1 VGIAE
6 RWIIEDMPKLNVA
19 VLMGGAS
26 AERDIS
32 LSTGRQIVNALDQV
46 RYSVFALDT
55 HPVASLPSGMPDHIQ
70 LMQST
75 TADSVE
81 TSLTR
86 LPLVKDT
93 SRPDVVIIALHGKG
107 GEDGTV
113 QGFLDMLDIPYTGSG
128 VLASALAIDKD
139 RCKTFLRAVGVLM
152 PEGVVVKRG
161 DKAPQFTRPCVVKP
175 AMQGS
180 SDGVAIVGLQDDL
193 TAAVETAWKYDESVL
208 IEEFIQGTEITCA
221 VLGNETLETLPLV
234 EIVPAKGVYD
244 REAKYTPGA
253 TDEICPARL
262 HEKTTR
268 EAQAIAVRCHQ
279 ALGCR
284 GMSRTDMIVTPVG
297 DIYVL
302 EVNTIPG
309 MTPTSL
315 LPRAAAA
322 AGYTFSA
329 LLDKLIG
336 FALER

>member
-1 VGIAE
+1 
-6 RWIIEDMPKLNVA
+6 MSKLNVA

-32 LSTGRQIVNALDQV
+32 LSTGRQILQALDTRQ
-46 RYSVFALDT
+46 YSVFALDT
-55 HPVASLPSGMPDHIQ
+55 QPVAALPAGTPDHVR
-70 LMQST
+70 LMRSA
-75 TADSVE
+75 ADESPE
-81 TSLTR
+81 TSLTG
-86 LPLVKDT
+86 LPLVGAS
-93 SRPDVVIIALHGKG
+93 SRPDVVIVALHGKG

-113 QGFLDMLDIPYTGSG
+113 QGFLETLGISYTGSG
-128 VLASALAIDKD
+128 VLASALAMDKA
-139 RCKTFLRAVGVLM
+139 RCKTFLAACGILV
-152 PEGVVVKRG
+152 PEGKVLGPHDDVPG
-161 DKAPQFTRPCVVKP
+161 QFARPCVVKP

-180 SDGVAIVGLQDDL
+180 SDGMTILDMQSDLSDAVAAARKFDD
-193 TAAVETAWKYDESVL
+193 SVL
-208 IEEFIQGTEITCA
+208 IEEFIEGTEITCA
-221 VLGNETLETLPLV
+221 VLGNYELEALPLV
-234 EIVPAKGVYD
+234 EIVPSKGVYD

-262 HEKTTR
+262 PDAT
-268 EAQAIAVRCHQ
+268 AQAAKEIAMTCHR

-297 DIYVL
+297 DIFVL

-315 LPRAAAA
+315 LPRAAAT
-322 AGYTFSA
+322 AGYTFTA

>member
-1 VGIAE
+1 MA
-6 RWIIEDMPKLNVA
+6 KLNVA

-32 LSTGRQIVNALDQV
+32 LSTGRQILQALDAE
-46 RYSVFALDT
+46 RYCVYALDT
-55 HPVASLPSGMPDHIQ
+55 HPTLALPAQMPDHVR
-70 LMQST
+70 LMRS
-75 TADSVE
+75 AEGNAVE

-86 LPLVKDT
+86 LPLVAAS

-113 QGFLDMLDIPYTGSG
+113 QGFLETLGIPYTGSG
-128 VLASALAIDKD
+128 VLASALAMDKA
-139 RCKTFLRAVGVLM
+139 RCKTFLAASGVRV
-152 PEGVVVKRG
+152 PEGIDLRRG
-161 DKAPQFTRPCVVKP
+161 DPVPDLPLPRVVKP
-175 AMQGS
+175 ALQGS
-180 SDGVAIVGLQDDL
+180 SDGVSIVEAGGDL
-193 TAAVETAWKYDESVL
+193 NAAVAMARQYDDCVL
-208 IEEFIQGTEITCA
+208 IEEYIRGTEITCA
-221 VLGNETLETLPLV
+221 VLGNEAPEALPLI

-262 HEKTTR
+262 SGDVASKAR
-268 EAQAIAVRCHQ
+268 EIALTCHR

-284 GMSRTDMIVTPVG
+284 GMSRTDMIVDASG
-297 DIYVL
+297 DVYTL
-302 EVNTIPG
+302 EINTIPG

-315 LPRAAAA
+315 LPRAASV